1 MSYLQPERYFSRI
14 SHINIERDLLAC
26 GFRYV
31 LLDIDNTILSRAT
44 HDVPRDV
51 GLWLAQA
58 RDAGI
63 QFCLVSNN
71 WHKNVHEL
79 ANRLSMPIIAKAMK
93 PLPVALFA
101 ACSMLG
107 AKRSETGMIGDQL
120 STNVLAAHNA
130 GMSAYLLAPLAEQD
144 LRHTKYVR
152 MVEQAILG
160 GAVLPPLQAAI
171 IDCKTLWG
179 MPAVNLS
186 FVLPLV
192 CFVVITVYGH
202 RMRREH

>member
-1 MSYLQPERYFSRI
+1 MPYLQPERYFSRI

-26 GFRYV
+26 GFRYA

-58 RDAGI
+58 RDAGVS
-63 QFCLVSNN
+63 FCLVSNN

-101 ACSMLG
+101 ACSM
-107 AKRSETGMIGDQL
+107 IGDQL
-120 STNVLAAHNA
+120 STDVLAAHNA

-160 GAVLPPLQAAI
+160 GAVPEGAPQPAQASVAG
-171 IDCKTLWG
+171 KSAARNAL
-179 MPAVNLS
+179 AQ
-186 FVLPLV
+186 
-192 CFVVITVYGH
+192 
-202 RMRREH
+202 EK

>member
-1 MSYLQPERYFSRI
+1 MPYLQPERYFSRI

-26 GFRYV
+26 GFRCV

-93 PLPVALFA
+93 PLLVALFA

-107 AKRSETGMIGDQL
+107 AKRSETVMVSDQL
-120 STNVLAAHNA
+120 STDVLAAHNA

-160 GAVLPPLQAAI
+160 GAVPEGVPQPVQAHAT
-171 IDCKTLWG
+171 DHPSAQNVMARDK
-179 MPAVNLS
+179 
-186 FVLPLV
+186 
-192 CFVVITVYGH
+192 
-202 RMRREH
+202 

>member
-58 RDAGI
+58 RDAGV

-101 ACSMLG
+101 A
-107 AKRSETGMIGDQL
+107 
-120 STNVLAAHNA
+120 
-130 GMSAYLLAPLAEQD
+130 
-144 LRHTKYVR
+144 
-152 MVEQAILG
+152 
-160 GAVLPPLQAAI
+160 
-171 IDCKTLWG
+171 
-179 MPAVNLS
+179 
-186 FVLPLV
+186 
-192 CFVVITVYGH
+192 
-202 RMRREH
+202 

>member
-1 MSYLQPERYFSRI
+1 MPYLQPERYFSRI

-26 GFRYV
+26 GFRCV

-58 RDAGI
+58 RDAGVS
-63 QFCLVSNN
+63 FCLVSNN

-107 AKRSETGMIGDQL
+107 AKRSETVMIGDQL
-120 STNVLAAHNA
+120 STDVLAAA
-130 GMSAYLLAPLAEQD
+130 
-144 LRHTKYVR
+144 
-152 MVEQAILG
+152 
-160 GAVLPPLQAAI
+160 
-171 IDCKTLWG
+171 C
-179 MPAVNLS
+179 
-186 FVLPLV
+186 
-192 CFVVITVYGH
+192 
-202 RMRREH
+202 RRICWRRWRSRICATRNTCAWWSRPS

>member
-14 SHINIERDLLAC
+14 SHINIKRDLLDC
-26 GFRYV
+26 GFRFV

-58 RDAGI
+58 RDAGV

-71 WHKNVHEL
+71 WHENVHQL
-79 ANRLSMPIIAKAMK
+79 ANRLSMPIVAKAMK
-93 PLPVALFA
+93 PIPAALFVA
-101 ACSMLG
+101 MHKLG
-107 AKRSETGMIGDQL
+107 AKRAETVMVGDQL
-120 STNVLAAHNA
+120 STDVLAAHNA

-160 GAVLPPLQAAI
+160 GAVPEGVPQPVQAHAT
-171 IDCKTLWG
+171 DHPSAQNVMARDK
-179 MPAVNLS
+179 
-186 FVLPLV
+186 
-192 CFVVITVYGH
+192 
-202 RMRREH
+202 

>member
-1 MSYLQPERYFSRI
+1 MS
-14 SHINIERDLLAC
+14 
-26 GFRYV
+26 
-31 LLDIDNTILSRAT
+31 
-44 HDVPRDV
+44 
-51 GLWLAQA
+51 
-58 RDAGI
+58 
-63 QFCLVSNN
+63 FCLVSNN

-107 AKRSETGMIGDQL
+107 AKRSETVMIGDQL
-120 STNVLAAHNA
+120 STDVLAAHNA

-160 GAVLPPLQAAI
+160 GAVPEGAPQPAQASVAG
-171 IDCKTLWG
+171 KSAARNAL
-179 MPAVNLS
+179 AQ
-186 FVLPLV
+186 
-192 CFVVITVYGH
+192 
-202 RMRREH
+202 EK

>member
-1 MSYLQPERYFSRI
+1 MPYLQPERYFSRI
-14 SHINIERDLLAC
+14 SHINIERDLLAY

-58 RDAGI
+58 RDAGVS
-63 QFCLVSNN
+63 FCLVSNN

-107 AKRSETGMIGDQL
+107 AKRSETVMVGDQL
-120 STNVLAAHNA
+120 STDVLAAHNA

-160 GAVLPPLQAAI
+160 GAVPEGAPQPAQASMA
-171 IDCKTLWG
+171 DK
-179 MPAVNLS
+179 PAAQNALAQ
-186 FVLPLV
+186 
-192 CFVVITVYGH
+192 
-202 RMRREH
+202 EK

>member
-1 MSYLQPERYFSRI
+1 MPYLQPERYFSRI

-26 GFRYV
+26 GFRCV

-58 RDAGI
+58 RDAGVS
-63 QFCLVSNN
+63 FCLVSNN

-107 AKRSETGMIGDQL
+107 AKRS
-120 STNVLAAHNA
+120 
-130 GMSAYLLAPLAEQD
+130 
-144 LRHTKYVR
+144 
-152 MVEQAILG
+152 
-160 GAVLPPLQAAI
+160 
-171 IDCKTLWG
+171 
-179 MPAVNLS
+179 
-186 FVLPLV
+186 
-192 CFVVITVYGH
+192 
-202 RMRREH
+202 

>member
-107 AKRSETGMIGDQL
+107 AKRSETVMVGDQL
-120 STNVLAAHNA
+120 STDVLAAHNA

-160 GAVLPPLQAAI
+160 GAVPEGVPQPVQAHAT
-171 IDCKTLWG
+171 DHPSEQNVMARDK
-179 MPAVNLS
+179 
-186 FVLPLV
+186 
-192 CFVVITVYGH
+192 
-202 RMRREH
+202 